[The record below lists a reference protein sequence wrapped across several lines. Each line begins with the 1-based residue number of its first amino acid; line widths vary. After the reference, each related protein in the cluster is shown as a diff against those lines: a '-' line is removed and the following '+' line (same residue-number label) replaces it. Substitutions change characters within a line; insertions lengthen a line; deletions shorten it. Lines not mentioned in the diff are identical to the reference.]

1 MSGKTVRMMIS
12 ISFNMLLIVL
22 GIYIIVTMGTKAYTF
37 GKRVFNEQAVDNAEN
52 ARTVEVTITSEI
64 SPKKLASMLYD
75 KGLVDDEFVTFFQI
89 QFSDYKNKFVAGT
102 YELNTA
108 MTPTQMMQVMV
119 PSVDDGND

>member
-64 SPKKLASMLYD
+64 SPKKLTSMLYD

-119 PSVDDGND
+119 PSADDGND

>member
-119 PSVDDGND
+119 PSADDGND